1 MSKPSVRTPVFAE
14 LTTRTPVAPPAPEPT
29 RTTDALEA
37 VREGHRIA
45 HAIIGRAEAQAQEIA
60 AAAREQGFEAGRR
73 QALDEVGVELR
84 SAANALAAAAQKLD
98 DTQAQLHAQ
107 VMAELP
113 GAAVE
118 IAARILRQELT
129 LKPEALVRVIR
140 DALGAVTPAARVEL
154 RVNPEDLAV
163 FDQHKSVLAEVLGS
177 ADVRLEPSPE
187 IRRGGCF
194 VETEALT
201 LAAGIVEQLE
211 RALELLG
218 GGPR

>member
-1 MSKPSVRTPVFAE
+1 MSEPSVRTPVFAE
-14 LTTRTPVAPPAPEPT
+14 LTHRAPAPPAPEPP
-29 RTTDALEA
+29 RGTDALEA

-45 HAIIGRAEAQAQEIA
+45 HAIIARAEAQAQEIS

-73 QALDEVGVELR
+73 HALEQVGAELR
-84 SAANALAAAAQKLD
+84 HAAGALIAAAQKLA
-98 DTQAQLHAQ
+98 DTQAKVQSD

-118 IAARILRQELT
+118 IASRILRQELV
-129 LKPEALVRVIR
+129 LRPDALVRVIR

-154 RVNPEDLAV
+154 RLHPADLAIV
-163 FDQHKSVLAEVLGS
+163 DQQKTLLTEVLGT
-177 ADVRLEPSPE
+177 ADLRLEASPE
-187 IRRGGCF
+187 IERGGCR

-211 RALELLG
+211 RALEILG
-218 GGPR
+218 GGPRA

>member
-14 LTTRTPVAPPAPEPT
+14 LTHRTPAPALAPEPQ
-29 RTTDALEA
+29 RSTDALEA

-45 HAIIGRAEAQAQEIA
+45 HAIIARAEAQAQEIG

-73 QALDEVGVELR
+73 QALEQIGAELR
-84 SAANALAAAAQKLD
+84 SAASALAAGAQKLD
-98 DTQAQLHAQ
+98 ESQARLHAQ

-118 IAARILRQELT
+118 IASRILRQELT

-140 DALGAVTPAARVEL
+140 DALAAVTPAARVEL
-154 RVNPEDLAV
+154 RVSPEDLAL
-163 FDQHKSVLAEVLGS
+163 FDQHKALLAEVLGS
-177 ADVRLEPSPE
+177 GDLRLESSPE
-187 IRRGGCF
+187 IRRGGCLI
-194 VETEALT
+194 ETEALT

-218 GGPR
+218 GGAR

>member
-1 MSKPSVRTPVFAE
+1 LSKPSVRAPVFAE
-14 LTTRTPVAPPAPEPT
+14 LTHRTPAPAPVQEAP
-29 RTTDALEA
+29 RSTDALEA

-45 HAIIGRAEAQAQEIA
+45 HAIIARAEAQAQEIG

-73 QALDEVGVELR
+73 QALEQMGAELR
-84 SAANALAAAAQKLD
+84 SAASALAAAAQKLD
-98 DTQAQLHAQ
+98 DSQSRLHAQ

-118 IAARILRQELT
+118 IASRILRQELA
-129 LKPEALVRVIR
+129 LKPDALV
-140 DALGAVTPAARVEL
+140 

-163 FDQHKSVLAEVLGS
+163 FDQHKALLADALGS
-177 ADVRLEPSPE
+177 ADVRLESSPD
-187 IRRGGCF
+187 IRRGGCLI
-194 VETEALT
+194 ETDALT

-218 GGPR
+218 GGAR

>member
-1 MSKPSVRTPVFAE
+1 MRAPVFAE
-14 LTTRTPVAPPAPEPT
+14 LTHRTPAPAPVQEAP
-29 RTTDALEA
+29 RSTDALEA

-45 HAIIGRAEAQAQEIA
+45 HAIIARAEAQAQEIG

-73 QALDEVGVELR
+73 QALEQMGAELR
-84 SAANALAAAAQKLD
+84 SAASALAAAAQKLD
-98 DTQAQLHAQ
+98 DSQSRLHAQ

-118 IAARILRQELT
+118 IASRILRQELA
-129 LKPEALVRVIR
+129 LKPDALVRVIR
-140 DALGAVTPAARVEL
+140 DALAAVTPTSRVEL

-163 FDQHKSVLAEVLGS
+163 FDQHKALLADALGS
-177 ADVRLEPSPE
+177 ADVRLESSPD
-187 IRRGGCF
+187 IRRGGCLI
-194 VETEALT
+194 ETDALT

-218 GGPR
+218 GGAR

>member
-1 MSKPSVRTPVFAE
+1 MSKPSVRAPVFAE
-14 LTTRTPVAPPAPEPT
+14 LTHRTPAPAPVQEAP
-29 RTTDALEA
+29 RSTDALEA

-45 HAIIGRAEAQAQEIA
+45 HAIIARAEAQAQEIG

-73 QALDEVGVELR
+73 QALEQMGAELR
-84 SAANALAAAAQKLD
+84 SAASALAAAAQKLD
-98 DTQAQLHAQ
+98 DSQSRLHAQ

-118 IAARILRQELT
+118 IASRILRQELA
-129 LKPEALVRVIR
+129 LKPDALVRVIR
-140 DALGAVTPAARVEL
+140 DALAAVTPTSRVEP

-163 FDQHKSVLAEVLGS
+163 FDQHKALLADALGS
-177 ADVRLEPSPE
+177 ADVRLESSPD
-187 IRRGGCF
+187 IRRGGCLI
-194 VETEALT
+194 ETDALT

-218 GGPR
+218 GGAR

>member
-1 MSKPSVRTPVFAE
+1 MSKPSVRAPVFAE
-14 LTTRTPVAPPAPEPT
+14 LTHRTPAPPPAPEPP
-29 RTTDALEA
+29 RSTDALEA

-45 HAIIGRAEAQAQEIA
+45 HAIIARAEAQAQEIV

-73 QALDEVGVELR
+73 QALEQVGTELR
-84 SAANALAAAAQKLD
+84 SAAAALAAAAQKLEE
-98 DTQAQLHAQ
+98 TEARWQAH

-140 DALGAVTPAARVEL
+140 DALAAVTPAARVEL
-154 RVNPEDLAV
+154 RVNPDDLAV
-163 FDQHKSVLAEVLGS
+163 FDQHKSLLADALGS
-177 ADVRLEPSPE
+177 ADVRLESSPD
-187 IRRGGCF
+187 IRRGGCL

-211 RALELLG
+211 RALELLNG
-218 GGPR
+218 GSR